1 MNCMKTNIFKMQRG
15 LLALIFVAIFSV
27 SCGND
32 FLNVSPSTN
41 AGDENLIQSASD
53 LAIATEGAY
62 ETLSSASYYQ
72 GYYTY
77 IPDLMGDLMME
88 PAWGSQHLKFY
99 YAYGFSKVKAETSIF
114 RSIYL
119 GLHNINIILNKA
131 SKLTASAAIKAN
143 IAELRIIRA
152 MMHFDLIR
160 MYGPAYC
167 NLGKGAIKADALG
180 IRIAKEPIKDMRM
193 AFYRDKVKD
202 VYEFIKSEVEVSL
215 PDMPKAKRNGFLNYW
230 GAEAFLARVYQY
242 MDLNDKAFTA
252 AKDVIDNSGCK
263 LYTIADYVSS
273 WGMEY
278 GSESLFEIA
287 TSLTDNAGYY
297 SLGWICSEGG
307 YKTVVPTS
315 DFLELMKGNPSDVR
329 FKLLQYSSKDKCY
342 YISGKYP
349 GREGNIKINNP
360 KVIRLSEMY
369 LIAAESALK
378 LGNTAVAGKYLSDLR
393 EHRTTVAPRKY
404 EASITIDDILYESA
418 LELYGE
424 GHRAWDLWRNGKS
437 VVRYTSPA
445 EKDAKGH
452 TDYLTDG
459 TVAFDYYQ
467 AIYPIAESELLLLP
481 EADRQSQQNPGY

>member
-1 MNCMKTNIFKMQRG
+1 MKINTYKIQG
-15 LLALIFVAIFSV
+15 GILTLIIAAFIAV

-41 AGDENLIQSASD
+41 AGDENLIKDASD
-53 LAIATEGAY
+53 LSIATKGTY
-62 ETLSSASYYQ
+62 ETLSSSSYYQ
-72 GYYTY
+72 GYYTF
-77 IPDLMGDLMME
+77 IPDLMGDLLME
-88 PAWGSQHLKFY
+88 PSWGSQHLKFY
-99 YAYGFSKVKAETSIF
+99 YAYGFSKVKAETSIY
-114 RSIYL
+114 RSMYL
-119 GLHNINIILNKA
+119 GLHNINIILEKA
-131 SKLTASAAIKAN
+131 SKLTESAEVKAS
-143 IAELRIIRA
+143 IAELRILRA
-152 MMHFDLIR
+152 IMHFDLIR

-167 NLGKGAIKADALG
+167 NLGKGSIKADALG

-193 AFYRDKVKD
+193 IFYRDKVKD
-202 VYEFIKSEVEVSL
+202 VYEFIKSEVEASL
-215 PDMPKAKRNGFLNYW
+215 PSMPKAKRNGFLNYW

-242 MDLNDKAFTA
+242 MDLNDKAFST

-263 LYTIADYVSS
+263 LYGIADYVAS

-287 TSLTDNAGYY
+287 TSLADNAGYS
-297 SLGWICSEGG
+297 SLGWICSESG
-307 YKTVVPTS
+307 YKTAVPTA
-315 DFLELMKGNPSDVR
+315 DFIALIKTNPEDVR
-329 FKLLQYSSKDKCY
+329 FKLLNYSNKDKCY

-349 GREGNIKINNP
+349 GREDNIKINNP

-378 LGNTAVAGKYLSDLR
+378 SGNTAVAGKYLSDLR

-404 EASITIDDILYESA
+404 ETSITIDDILYESA

-437 VVRYTSPA
+437 VVRYTTPE
-445 EKDAKGH
+445 EKDVKGH
-452 TDYLTDG
+452 IDYLSDG

-481 EADRQSQQNPGY
+481 EKDRQSQQNPGY